1 MTEEKLFEAVEFSPR
16 KRHLREWGDKVFRYC
31 TFEDLDQDGV
41 GFDGMMAYCT
51 LRRVT
56 LYWGFFNT
64 AVLQNVEFEDC
75 TFPGTSFRGCTF
87 TDCTFTRC
95 RFILDNLGGSCTIDG
110 CVLSG
115 CTFRGCTFEHRAATA
130 ELREPAKSADRDR
143 RKLPR
148 HLSEAQRP
156 PQTIFT
162 ADNRIHG
169 CTQTGC
175 RGLFGVD
182 GL

>member
-1 MTEEKLFEAVEFSPR
+1 MADDRKLFEEVEFSPR
-16 KRHLREWGDKVFRYC
+16 KRHLRDWGDKVFRYC
-31 TFEDLDQDGV
+31 TFEDIDHDGAS
-41 GFDGMMAYCT
+41 FDGAMIHCI

-64 AVLQNVEFEDC
+64 ATLQSVAFEDC
-75 TFPGTSFRGCTF
+75 IFPGTSFRGCTF

-110 CVLSG
+110 CVLTG
-115 CTFRGCTFEHRAATA
+115 CVFSNCTFEHRKTTA
-130 ELREPAKSADRDR
+130 DEGEPKRDGKPR
-143 RKLPR
+143 RKLPKY
-148 HLSEAQRP
+148 LTESQRP
-156 PQTIFT
+156 PQTIFES
-162 ADNRIHG
+162 NRIHD
-169 CTQTGC
+169 CRQVGC